1 MVTVDLA
8 LQLRSAGLRWAPAR
22 GDRFVLP
29 GRGMDDDIFVL
40 SDMTVEVHDFPT
52 GSVIGFNGVTEWAL
66 DSVQQTEA
74 VWIPSEEQLRERLGG
89 LFTRLDGVGGVGD
102 DRLGGYLVTITMPDG
117 VETHPAPGAADAYGA
132 ALLSV
137 LRAVQRSDAT

>member
-40 SDMTVEVHDFPT
+40 SDMTVEVHEFPG

-66 DSVQQTEA
+66 DSVDQGEA
-74 VWIPSEEQLRERLGG
+74 LWLPAEDQLRRLLGG
-89 LFTRLDGVGGVGD
+89 LFVRLEAVAGEFQ
-102 DRLGGYLVTITMPDG
+102 VTLRMPDG
-117 VETHPAPGAADAYGA
+117 EQQFTAVDPAHAYGE
-132 ALLSV
+132 ALLAV
-137 LRAVQRSDAT
+137 LLGVHARTG